1 MELGLEFRH
10 QYAREGYRCFCMTGF
25 PIEADLGMRKSLGME
40 TPQNTPEEPSP
51 TNSQQPLSLKQRME
65 IAWPREAVKDLGD
78 SQGSRLA
85 KWVTKD
91 IQDHGED
98 YLTVP
103 VLQGMLEM
111 LITYYPEES
120 SRVLPN

>member
-1 MELGLEFRH
+1 
-10 QYAREGYRCFCMTGF
+10 MTGF
-25 PIEADLGMRKSLGME
+25 PIEADMGMRKPLGME
-40 TPQNTPEEPSP
+40 TPQNRVPEETS
-51 TNSQQPLSLKQRME
+51 TNSQQPKSLSERM
-65 IAWPREAVKDLGD
+65 REAWSPEILKTLGD

-103 VLQGMLEM
+103 VLRGMLEM
-111 LITYYPEES
+111 LIEYYPEEV
-120 SRVLPN
+120 SRAVPN

>member
-1 MELGLEFRH
+1 MEIP
-10 QYAREGYRCFCMTGF
+10 QK
-25 PIEADLGMRKSLGME
+25 PVPEATS
-40 TPQNTPEEPSP
+40 
-51 TNSQQPLSLKQRME
+51 TNSQGTFTVKHRM
-65 IAWPREAVKDLGD
+65 REAWSPEILKTLGE
-78 SQGSRLA
+78 SQGERLA
-85 KWVTKD
+85 KWVAKD
-91 IQDHGED
+91 RQEKGDD

>member
-1 MELGLEFRH
+1 
-10 QYAREGYRCFCMTGF
+10 MT
-25 PIEADLGMRKSLGME
+25 AS
-40 TPQNTPEEPSP
+40 QNPAEEPPS
-51 TNSQQPLSLKQRME
+51 TNSQQPLSLSERMDE
-65 IAWPREAVKDLGD
+65 AWSPEVLKTLGE
-78 SQGSRLA
+78 SQGERLA

-111 LITYYPEES
+111 LIEYYPEEV
-120 SRVLPN
+120 SRAVPN